1 MVAFFS
7 SRPALAILVVAGI
20 ALLAVWA
27 LYAYRP
33 VEEPTIRV
41 AAAADLKFALDE
53 VITEFQH
60 QYPQITVKVSY
71 GSSGSFFAQLAQR
84 APFDMFFSADMDYP
98 RKLSEQGL
106 ALKETEFFYAVGR
119 IVLWVPK
126 ESSVAVETLGVQV
139 LLNPTVKKIA
149 LANPQHAPYGR
160 AAVAALKSF
169 GVYDAVKEKF
179 VYGENV
185 AQAAQ
190 FVQAGAAQI
199 GVIALSLALAPTLK
213 DRGRLWEFSL
223 ESYPR
228 MEQGGV
234 ILDWVRDRE
243 SAQLLREFV
252 LSSRG
257 QEIFKRYGFLLPGE

>member
-1 MVAFFS
+1 MK
-7 SRPALAILVVAGI
+7 RPALAILGI
-20 ALLAVWA
+20 AGVALAVWA
-27 LYAYRP
+27 LYAHRP
-33 VEEPTIRV
+33 VEEPTVRV

-71 GSSGSFFAQLAQR
+71 GSSGSFFAQLSQG
-84 APFDMFFSADMDYP
+84 APFDIFFSADMSYP
-98 RKLSEQGL
+98 RGLIERGL
-106 ALKETEFFYAVGR
+106 ALPETEFFYAVGR

-126 ESSVAVETLGVQV
+126 GSSIAVETLGVRAV
-139 LLNPTVKKIA
+139 FDASVKKIA

-160 AAVAALKSF
+160 AAVAALKSL
-169 GVYDAVKEKF
+169 GVYEAIKERF
-179 VYGENV
+179 VFGENV

-199 GVIALSLALAPTLK
+199 GVIALSLALAPTV
-213 DRGRLWEFSL
+213 REQGRFWQFPL

-234 ILDWVRDRE
+234 ILRWAKDRE
-243 SAQLLREFV
+243 SALLVREFA
-252 LSSRG
+252 LSPAGRA
-257 QEIFKRYGFLLPGE
+257 IFQRYGFLLPGE

>member
-1 MVAFFS
+1 M
-7 SRPALAILVVAGI
+7 LVVAGI

-33 VEEPTIRV
+33 AAEPTIRI

-53 VITEFQH
+53 LVAEFRRQH
-60 QYPQITVKVSY
+60 PQITVKISY
-71 GSSGSFFAQLAQR
+71 GSSGSFFAQLFQR

-98 RKLSEQGL
+98 QRLIVHGL
-106 ALKETEFFYAVGR
+106 ALAETAFFYAVGR

-126 ESSVAVETLGVQV
+126 SSAIAVEQRGVQA
-139 LLNPTVKKIA
+139 LFDPTVKKIA

-169 GVYDAVKEKF
+169 GVYEAVHERF
-179 VYGENV
+179 VFGENV

-190 FVQAGAAQI
+190 FVQSGAAQI
-199 GVIALSLALAPTLK
+199 GVIALSLALAPTL
-213 DRGRLWEFSL
+213 RAHGRFWEFPL
-223 ESYPR
+223 ASYPR

-234 ILDWVRDRE
+234 ILKWVRDRA
-243 SAQLLREFV
+243 SAELLKNFV
-252 LSSRG
+252 LSEQGRA
-257 QEIFKRYGFLLPGE
+257 ILKNYGFFLPGE